1 MKYWCACAIM
11 LGIICGM
18 PWRSIGWLCCGTH
31 NVDDDDMLWVLGL
44 ERDRL
49 RPRRFLLCLPIAGQ
63 WAGQRPRQLAACNGF
78 AETPWRARNA
88 QGFTFARAH
97 ACWQTSWRTKL
108 PSHADLCHRSQECIS
123 AAPQLRADEK
133 HKTKENGSMT
143 FPCTQSLREPIPQ
156 SQTFLLNL
164 FCFLPSRQRSQ
175 TCISNREAHKP
186 EALHGCSLE

>member
-1 MKYWCACAIM
+1 
-11 LGIICGM
+11 M
-18 PWRSIGWLCCGTH
+18 PSCWASFAECPGGASAGSAAAH

-63 WAGQRPRQLAACNGF
+63 WAGQRPRQLAAGNGF

-123 AAPQLRADEK
+123 AAPQLRTDEK

-143 FPCTQSLREPIPQ
+143 FPCTQSLSEPIPQ